1 MATYFKQTG
10 VRYLSQL
17 KTALTGASDK
27 ITVDDS
33 GSSMI
38 INIWDKTVLTFND
51 KSATDKAYYTLII
64 DDKTISSEK
73 ALRLDYG
80 NVMIE
85 IIESDDF
92 LSVKIGLDPSNIYQL
107 SDTSIYITEFKEDD
121 NIYVGGYV
129 WDNKSSSSTHFN
141 SKTIYDIPFKKIG
154 DTTET
159 SLTIARLFPYEAYPS
174 TVDYSNKSV
183 IVSSVGRVATT
194 TVFKSCSTVNYLS
207 TISLGSKNY
216 LAIGTNT
223 IIEIEPLVL

>member
-10 VRYLSQL
+10 IRYLSQL

-38 INIWDKTVLTFND
+38 INIWDKTVLTFTD
-51 KSATDKAYYTLII
+51 KSQTDLAYFTLII
-64 DDKTISSEK
+64 DDETISSSGNG
-73 ALRLDYG
+73 LRLYHK
-80 NVMIE
+80 NVSVE
-85 IIESDDF
+85 IIESDAF
-92 LSVKIGLDPSNIYQL
+92 LSVKIGPDISGTFLGN
-107 SDTSIYITEFKEDD
+107 SIYITEFKEDE

-129 WDNKSSSSTHFN
+129 WENTTVISTYFDT
-141 SKTIYDIPFKKIG
+141 KTIYNIPFKKIG

-159 SLTIARLFPYEAYPS
+159 SLTIARLFSYAAYPS
-174 TVDYSNKSV
+174 TVDYSNLSV

-194 TVFKSCSTVNYLS
+194 TLFKSCSTVTYLS

-223 IIEIEPLVL
+223 IIEIEPLAL

>member
-10 VRYLSQL
+10 IRYLSQL

-38 INIWDKTVLTFND
+38 INIWDKTVLTFTN
-51 KSATDKAYYTLII
+51 KSATDIANYTLLI

-73 ALRLDYG
+73 AVRLYYG
-80 NVMIE
+80 NISVE

-92 LSVKIGLDPSNIYQL
+92 LSVKIGPDISSQFLE
-107 SDTSIYITEFKEDD
+107 TSIYITEFKEDE

-129 WDNKSSSSTHFN
+129 WINSSVISTYFN
-141 SKTIYDIPFKKIG
+141 TKTIYDIPFKKIG

-159 SLTIARLFPYEAYPS
+159 SLTIARLFPYAAYPS

-194 TVFKSCSTVNYLS
+194 TVFTSCSTVTYLS

-223 IIEIEPLVL
+223 IIEIEPLAL

>member
-10 VRYLSQL
+10 IRYLSQL

-38 INIWDKTVLTFND
+38 INIWDKTVLTFTD
-51 KSATDKAYYTLII
+51 KSATDQANYTLII
-64 DDKTISSEK
+64 DDETITSSFG
-73 ALRLDYG
+73 LRVYHG
-80 NVMIE
+80 NVSLE

-92 LSVKIGLDPSNIYQL
+92 LSVKIGPDISGTF
-107 SDTSIYITEFKEDD
+107 SGTSIYITEFKDD
-121 NIYVGGYV
+121 ETIYVGGYV
-129 WDNKSSSSTHFN
+129 WNNTTVISTYFDTKN
-141 SKTIYDIPFKKIG
+141 IYDIPFKKIG

-159 SLTIARLFPYEAYPS
+159 SLTIARLFPYVAYPS
-174 TVDYSNKSV
+174 TIDYSNKSV

-194 TVFKSCSTVNYLS
+194 TVFKSCSTVTYLS

-223 IIEIEPLVL
+223 IIEIEPLAL